1 MSKHKTVITIGT
13 FDGVHR
19 GHKLL
24 LEKTVE
30 AAKKRKMKSL
40 VITLEKPV
48 RNVDGLLSCYKEKT
62 ELMKN
67 YGIDGI
73 AVIAVPSDVL
83 NLSPDGFYEK
93 ILIKKLNA
101 GHFVCGCDL
110 SFGKDRK
117 GNACWLKEKAKKDKI
132 AVDIIK
138 PLKVS
143 SKKISSSAI
152 RVFLRKGDI
161 KNANKLLGREYS
173 FYGIPFMEKGIGSK
187 IGFPTVNLK
196 TDKDKILP
204 QGVFISIISHKDKA
218 YPSVTSI
225 GSRPTFDRGKKIV
238 PETHILGFKGK
249 WSKAETKVILLKKI
263 RNEKKFADASA
274 LKRRISADISLARRF
289 FNLK

>member
-93 ILIKKLNA
+93 ILNA
-101 GHFVCGCDL
+101 ITEKDL
-110 SFGKDRK
+110 SRSGFSEFETY
-117 GNACWLKEKAKKDKI
+117 GNYLYTRHPELFQYR
-132 AVDIIK
+132 
-138 PLKVS
+138 PLKTQRHGMFYYGKIPDVDELKNSLYDTVS
-143 SKKISSSAI
+143 FEEYDTRKERI
-152 RVFLRKGDI
+152 LRGI
-161 KNANKLLGREYS
+161 KQICGY
-173 FYGIPFMEKGIGSK
+173 
-187 IGFPTVNLK
+187 V
-196 TDKDKILP
+196 
-204 QGVFISIISHKDKA
+204 
-218 YPSVTSI
+218 
-225 GSRPTFDRGKKIV
+225 
-238 PETHILGFKGK
+238 
-249 WSKAETKVILLKKI
+249 
-263 RNEKKFADASA
+263 KKFV
-274 LKRRISADISLARRF
+274 
-289 FNLK
+289 